1 MVDFKKYE
9 KEAESINKP
18 INALHNKIM
27 FITPDEILKEEVKFS
42 ELSNQL
48 DDLDMKV
55 VDKKA
60 AFNSEVNSKY
70 SEEEYAKIEDKHA
83 ETEELYYNLS
93 KKIQILVS
101 VLDKLYNIRMILKSP
116 DNKKRLSK
124 FDDIKSIE
132 LGESFQ
138 PIKLSR
144 LKRV

>member
-124 FDDIKSIE
+124 FDDIKSME